1 MPILTFTLKG
11 NQLKSHTVNLHNPLN
26 LRYFKLL
33 HVNHNVTSQHIGIK
47 SHDSATGA
55 TPTAA
60 HWEQAL
66 LFAKVSFLGT
76 DDVAFYER
84 DSDAEQY
91 VHSVFAIGETA
102 SSDKTIEFKDVF
114 KMLSTRPIQVHQ
126 PFTIELY
133 ALDWSVKT
141 TEYDMGS
148 STYKVATA
156 HNKLRPVKD
165 IQTGTIADDKFM
177 TFTFEYDEYD
187 TAPRTH

>member
-1 MPILTFTLKG
+1 M
-11 NQLKSHTVNLHNPLN
+11 
-26 LRYFKLL
+26 LRR
-33 HVNHNVTSQHIGIK
+33 
-47 SHDSATGA
+47 
-55 TPTAA
+55 
-60 HWEQAL
+60 
-66 LFAKVSFLGT
+66 GT
-76 DDVAFYER
+76 DHRLDVQPDHAGDRSVNAEQSNFDFMER
-84 DSDAEQY
+84 FDHRVSHLGSQAEQY

-126 PFTIELY
+126 PFTIEIY
-133 ALDWSVKT
+133 ALDWSVQT
-141 TEYDMGS
+141 TEYDMAT

-177 TFTFEYDEYD
+177 TFTFEYEEYD